1 MGAVPETMTRSP
13 TRTALLNPKV
23 GSKGLPDETFL
34 RSMRESY
41 PAIGLGKGRGPPDPD
56 QSRPSSLL
64 VQTTFQYPHPVY
76 MRALRPPSF
85 VAIVVAGVLALTATG
100 EPLARAQSVDETEE
114 QAEDAGRQ
122 AEVAAGLVDTALAE
136 RSEIEASLA
145 VSIARISDLA
155 AELSIVSSSLD
166 TLRTQIAFADT
177 ELSGIKTDI
186 ETHAVDAYMTALVGS
201 SVAFVGSS
209 TVEEAMV
216 AGQVVGDVVNEGTAR
231 VNELVTKRD
240 ALERM
245 QEDFRVQQDRVEALK
260 ADVDAEIEHLASLYD
275 QADAAVGQAIREANA
290 ADAAHRAA
298 LDAVDAAQARE
309 AERRRQEE
317 RAPATTTPQPDPEPP
332 PATTT
337 PPSGETTTTDGGGG
351 GRVDWDFPPA
361 IEQWRSL
368 VAVYFPSN
376 RVDEALAILECESL
390 GDPDA
395 YNPYSGASGLFQF
408 LPSTWASTSPKAG
421 FSGASPF
428 DPEANT
434 GTAAWLAN
442 RYHELGQGYWA
453 PWSCRRVLG

>member
-1 MGAVPETMTRSP
+1 
-13 TRTALLNPKV
+13 
-23 GSKGLPDETFL
+23 
-34 RSMRESY
+34 
-41 PAIGLGKGRGPPDPD
+41 
-56 QSRPSSLL
+56 
-64 VQTTFQYPHPVY
+64 
-76 MRALRPPSF
+76 MRALRPPSL
-85 VAIVVAGVLALTATG
+85 VAVVVAGVVALTAAG
-100 EPLARAQSVDETEE
+100 EPLASAQGVDETEE
-114 QAEDAGRQ
+114 QAEEAGKR

-136 RSEIEASLA
+136 RTEIEASLA

-240 ALERM
+240 ALERL
-245 QEDFRVQQDRVEALK
+245 QEDFRVQQERVEALK

-290 ADAAHRAA
+290 ADTAHRAA
-298 LDAVDAAQARE
+298 LDAVEAAQARE

-337 PPSGETTTTDGGGG
+337 TAPPGETTTTDGGGG
-351 GRVDWDFPPA
+351 GQVDWDFPPA

-376 RVDEALAILECESL
+376 RVDEALAILQCESL
-390 GDPDA
+390 GEPDA